1 MLFGVDL
8 SHWNKNEWG
17 KESNLWDIP
26 QFALFKATEGKTY
39 IDPCARDY
47 FTSAKKHDIL
57 PGFYHYARPENNT
70 PAEEATH
77 FYSVVHDITSGK
89 PENVL
94 LALDWEGNALKEPLT
109 WAREWLD
116 LVYQATGIK
125 PLFYC
130 QRTFVKNCD
139 IIAAGDNG
147 LWIADWRA
155 DIEHYQMDYKPWP
168 VWAIRQTGDK
178 PFDTDIFNG
187 DFDQLK
193 AYATP
198 DGTGVV

>member
-26 QFALFKATEGKTY
+26 QFALFKATEGKNY
-39 IDPCARDY
+39 FDSCAYEY

-70 PAEEATH
+70 PEEEAKH
-77 FYSVVHDITSGK
+77 FYDVISVITGG
-89 PENVL
+89 NFDGIL
-94 LALDWEGNALKEPLT
+94 LALDWEGAALKEPLT

-116 LVYQATGIK
+116 LVYEATGIK

-147 LWIADWRA
+147 LWIADWR
-155 DIEHYQMDYKPWP
+155 DIEHREMYISPWKI
-168 VWAIRQTGDK
+168 WAIRQIGDK

-198 DGTGVV
+198 DGTEVV

>member
-8 SHWNKNEWG
+8 SHWNADDWKRDSKYWI
-17 KESNLWDIP
+17 IP
-26 QFALFKATEGKTY
+26 QFALFKATEGRTY
-39 IDPCARDY
+39 VDPCAYDY
-47 FTSAKKHDIL
+47 YTSAKEHDIL

-70 PAEEATH
+70 PSEEATH
-77 FYSVVHDITSGK
+77 FFSVLHDITEGK

-94 LALDWEGNALKEPLT
+94 LALDWEGNALKEPLS

-116 LVYQATGIK
+116 LVYEATGIK

-147 LWIADWRA
+147 LWIADWR
-155 DIEHYQMDYKPWP
+155 DIEHREMDISPWKI
-168 VWAIRQTGDK
+168 WAIRQTGDK

-198 DGTGVV
+198 DGTEVV

>member
-17 KESNLWDIP
+17 KESNLWNIP
-26 QFALFKATEGKTY
+26 QFALFKATEGKNY
-39 IDPCARDY
+39 FDSCAYEY

-70 PAEEATH
+70 PEEEAKH
-77 FYSVVHDITSGK
+77 FYDVISVITGG
-89 PENVL
+89 NFDGIL
-94 LALDWEGNALKEPLT
+94 LALDWEGAALKEPLT

-147 LWIADWRA
+147 LWIADWRN
-155 DIEHYQMDYKPWP
+155 IEHREMDISPWKI
-168 VWAIRQTGDK
+168 WAIRQTGDK

-187 DFDQLK
+187 DFDQLR

-198 DGTGVV
+198 DGTEVV

>member
-8 SHWNKNEWG
+8 SHWNKNEWST
-17 KESNLWDIP
+17 KSNLWDIP

-39 IDPCARDY
+39 KDPCAREY
-47 FTSAKKHDIL
+47 FMSAKKHDIL

-70 PAEEATH
+70 PSEEAKH
-77 FYSVVHDITSGK
+77 FYTRVCNITDGNI
-89 PENVL
+89 ENVL

-109 WAREWLD
+109 WARDWLD
-116 LVYQATGIK
+116 IIYEATGIK

-130 QRTFVKNCD
+130 QRTFVKNCG

-147 LWIADWRA
+147 LWIADWR
-155 DIEHYQMDYKPWP
+155 DIEHREMDISPWKI
-168 VWAIRQTGDK
+168 WAIRQTEDK

-198 DGTGVV
+198 DGTEVV

>member
-8 SHWNKNEWG
+8 SHWNSDTWLNDGEV
-17 KESNLWDIP
+17 WDIP

-39 IDPCARDY
+39 NDTAGRRY
-47 FTSAKKHDIL
+47 YNLALKHDIL

-70 PAEEATH
+70 PAEEVKH
-77 FYSVVHDITSGK
+77 FYKRVCYITGGNV
-89 PENVL
+89 ENVL
-94 LALDWEGNALKEPLT
+94 LALDWEGNALKEPLS

-116 LVYQATGIK
+116 LVYEATGIK

-139 IIAAGDNG
+139 IIADGDNG
-147 LWIADWRA
+147 LWIADWR
-155 DIEHYQMDYKPWP
+155 DIEHEEMDISPWKI
-168 VWAIRQTGDK
+168 WAIRQTGDK
-178 PFDTDIFNG
+178 PFDTNVFNG

-198 DGTGVV
+198 DGTEVV

>member
-17 KESNLWDIP
+17 EKSNLWDIP
-26 QFALFKATEGKTY
+26 QFALFKATEGITY
-39 IDPCARDY
+39 SDPCAYEY
-47 FTSAKKHDIL
+47 FTIAKKHDIL

-70 PAEEATH
+70 PAEEAAH
-77 FYSVVHDITSGK
+77 YYSIVNDITDGHLK
-89 PENVL
+89 NVL
-94 LALDWEGNALKEPLT
+94 LALDWEGTALKEPLT

-130 QRTFVKNCD
+130 QRTFVKNAD

-147 LWIADWRA
+147 LWIADWR
-155 DIEHYQMDYKPWP
+155 DIEHREMNIFPWKI
-168 VWAIRQTGDK
+168 WAIRQTGNK
-178 PFDTDIFNG
+178 PFDTNIFNG
-187 DFDQLK
+187 DSVQLK

-198 DGTGVV
+198 DGTEVV

>member
-8 SHWNKNEWG
+8 SHWNSDTWLSDGEV
-17 KESNLWDIP
+17 WDIP

-39 IDPCARDY
+39 HDTAARRY
-47 FTSAKKHDIL
+47 YNLALKHDIL

-70 PAEEATH
+70 PAEEAEH
-77 FYSVVHDITSGK
+77 FFRRICEITGGK
-89 PENVL
+89 VEYLL
-94 LALDWEGNALKEPLT
+94 LALDWEGNALKEPLS

-116 LVYQATGIK
+116 LVYEATGIK

-147 LWIADWRA
+147 LWIADWR
-155 DIEHYQMDYKPWP
+155 DIEHREMYISPWKI
-168 VWAIRQTGDK
+168 WAIRQTGDK

-198 DGTGVV
+198 DGTEVF

>member
-1 MLFGVDL
+1 MLYGVDL
-8 SHWNKNEWG
+8 SHWNAADWTRDSKFW
-17 KESNLWDIP
+17 IVP
-26 QFALFKATEGKTY
+26 QFALFKATEGRTY
-39 IDPCARDY
+39 VDPNVRGFY
-47 FTSAKKHDIL
+47 ESAKKHDIL

-70 PAEEATH
+70 PAEEAKH
-77 FYSVVHDITSGK
+77 FYDVVASITNGK
-89 PENVL
+89 INEVL
-94 LALDWEGNALKEPLT
+94 LALDWEGNALKEPLS

-116 LVYQATGIK
+116 LVYEATGIK

-155 DIEHYQMDYKPWP
+155 IEHREMDIFPWT
-168 VWAIRQTGDK
+168 VWAIRQVGNK
-178 PFDTDIFNG
+178 PFDTDVFNG
-187 DFDQLK
+187 DFNQLK

-198 DGTGVV
+198 DGTEVV